1 LRGFGGTRNDPSNSD
16 PSVGEVTR
24 PNAAEFRAATGKL
37 GKSKKAGAGGVAD
50 AQGVRGSA
58 PGWRIEPISGADANL
73 QLGADTPLTYLSF
86 MKSTALIGVILIV
99 LGIAALAYQGI
110 TYTRRET
117 VLNIGPVH
125 AEADR
130 EHTIPLPPIIGVAA
144 VVGGIVLLVAGARK
158 TAL

>member
-1 LRGFGGTRNDPSNSD
+1 
-16 PSVGEVTR
+16 
-24 PNAAEFRAATGKL
+24 
-37 GKSKKAGAGGVAD
+37 
-50 AQGVRGSA
+50 
-58 PGWRIEPISGADANL
+58 
-73 QLGADTPLTYLSF
+73 